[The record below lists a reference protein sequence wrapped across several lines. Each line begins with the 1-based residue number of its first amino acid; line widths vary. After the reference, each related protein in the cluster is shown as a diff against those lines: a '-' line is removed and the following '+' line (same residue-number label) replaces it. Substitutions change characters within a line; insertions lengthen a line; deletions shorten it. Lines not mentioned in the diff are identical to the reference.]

1 MVQHL
6 DVMDFKLIFAA
17 FRAFPES
24 DAVQVNVAEAALLV
38 MIPGD
43 RLAHGRGAVRA
54 LHYFL
59 QVVMQRTFFG
69 LANAITTIIFVV

>member
-6 DVMDFKLIFAA
+6 DFMDIKLLFAA
-17 FRAFPES
+17 FVAFPES
-24 DAVQVNVAEAALLV
+24 YTVQVNVAEPALLV
-38 MIPGD
+38 VIPGD

-59 QVVMQRTFFG
+59 QVVMQRTLFG
-69 LANAITTIIFVV
+69 LANAITTIIFAV